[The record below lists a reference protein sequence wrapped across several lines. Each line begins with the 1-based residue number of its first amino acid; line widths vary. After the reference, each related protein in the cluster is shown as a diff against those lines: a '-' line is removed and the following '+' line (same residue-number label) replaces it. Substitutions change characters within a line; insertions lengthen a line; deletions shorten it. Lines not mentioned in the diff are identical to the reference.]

1 MTDSIKTSD
10 KQFTKSESS
19 KEKPNNKLFSE
30 GEEYAEDRYTVEDE
44 EIVFIKGTPFNLRKK
59 DGKRLILIGVE
70 LASGKVFDDIE
81 SANNRIRRSRR
92 QRTTLQRNSR
102 TNRLTGNK
110 SDIGQYDEIKVRNG
124 RTTDN
129 NIQKRQVQQLVKY
142 DMDK

>member
-44 EIVFIKGTPFNLRKK
+44 EIIFIKGTPFNLRKK
-59 DGKRLILIGVE
+59 DGKRVILIGVE

-81 SANNRIRRSRR
+81 SAKDYIKEKPWELIV
-92 QRTTLQRNSR
+92 TTACIMAGDMVGL
-102 TNRLTGNK
+102 TNRLREKAKREG
-110 SDIGQYDEIKVRNG
+110 GEEAEEIREE
-124 RTTDN
+124 
-129 NIQKRQVQQLVKY
+129 
-142 DMDK
+142 